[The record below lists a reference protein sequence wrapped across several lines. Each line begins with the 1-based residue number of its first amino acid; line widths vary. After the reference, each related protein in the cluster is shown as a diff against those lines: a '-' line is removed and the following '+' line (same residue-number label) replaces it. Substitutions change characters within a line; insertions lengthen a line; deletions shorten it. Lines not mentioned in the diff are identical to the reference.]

1 MLEDKYPQ
9 RKFTKMETTVQAP
22 KDGIIK
28 DIYVH
33 AGSALSTGDLLIK
46 FE

>member
-1 MLEDKYPQ
+1 MY
-9 RKFTKMETTVQAP
+9 VQ
-22 KDGIIK
+22 
-28 DIYVH
+28 